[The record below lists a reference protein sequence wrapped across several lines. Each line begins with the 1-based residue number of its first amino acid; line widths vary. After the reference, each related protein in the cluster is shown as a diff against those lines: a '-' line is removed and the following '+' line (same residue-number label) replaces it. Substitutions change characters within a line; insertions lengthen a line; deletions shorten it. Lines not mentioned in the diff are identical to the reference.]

1 MLATKTLVIVV
12 KDKKLD
18 LLGLIAMYDAG
29 YCEENCKGNRRA
41 FVGRIVPNAPFL

>member
-1 MLATKTLVIVV
+1 MKELALVV
-12 KDKKLD
+12 KDKEFD

-29 YCEENCKGNRRA
+29 YCEEDSKGNGRA